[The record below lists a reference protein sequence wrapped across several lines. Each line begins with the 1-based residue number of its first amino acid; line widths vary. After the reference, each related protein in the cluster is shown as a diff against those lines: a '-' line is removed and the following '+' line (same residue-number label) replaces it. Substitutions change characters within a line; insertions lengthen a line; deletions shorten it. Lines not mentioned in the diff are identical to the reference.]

1 MGPPNVGIPPPQA
14 TAAMPPQKGCPEGRP
29 LWQGVWGMCPQL
41 PKTSEGGW
49 VGPPTVGIPPPQAR
63 AALPPQKGCPEG
75 RPLWQGVWGM
85 CPQLPKTSEGGWV
98 GPPTVGIPPPQARAA
113 LPPMREGMRVRP
125 ARENSG
131 RDHSRAALPPGSAPL
146 VWGRVGQPYPPVPS
160 STSPIPPP
168 SPTLSPHAHPPPAST
183 LLPRPISP
191 TPQAEGAGLAPA
203 CDLSPFVHFGQF
215 FTQAIGLHSA
225 RALPDTTCSPLSTLP
240 APPKPAPSNPS
251 RPCLADTVRF
261 PLSTCPASLKPKL
274 RRVPPGTGRP
284 EKVRRTIQSNSNP
297 PPPCR
302 G

>member
-1 MGPPNVGIPPPQA
+1 MGPPN
-14 TAAMPPQKGCPEGRP
+14 
-29 LWQGVWGMCPQL
+29 
-41 PKTSEGGW
+41 
-49 VGPPTVGIPPPQAR
+49 
-63 AALPPQKGCPEG
+63 
-75 RPLWQGVWGM
+75 
-85 CPQLPKTSEGGWV
+85 
-98 GPPTVGIPPPQARAA
+98 VGIPPPQARAA

-203 CDLSPFVHFGQF
+203 CDLSPFVHFGPS
-215 FTQAIGLHSA
+215 FTEALGLRSA
-225 RALPDTTCSPLSTLP
+225 RALADTTCPPFSTVST
-240 APPKPAPSNPS
+240 PPSGALGPSS
-251 RPCLADTVRF
+251 GPCLADTTRLL
-261 PLSTCPASLKPKL
+261 LSTCRSRLKPKL
-274 RRVPPGTGRP
+274 RRVPPGTGP
-284 EKVRRTIQSNSNP
+284 PQKTRRTIQCNSNP

-302 G
+302 S